1 MRGKRARNS
10 LGNQAAN
17 PADFRFHCN
26 EAPAVS
32 PFALLPPPGVRFPAP
47 FAGWPGPRAAWIKRR
62 AASLGPPTHGPGW
75 RARWPSPDVQ
85 ALSVSFEWPPLRGP
99 QLQPPVVCLGSG
111 ILQTTPTE
119 RRAAGGDRPRS
130 GGSVKLRRIARRTA
144 LPACFAPASRA
155 HCAEM
160 REWIRAWTE
169 AVETFV
175 LEVIFEQR
183 RGTWAAM
190 VRAALFA
197 FSKIFQVAVK
207 VRRFLYNRRLLRDS
221 TLGVQVIA
229 IGNLTVGGTG
239 KTPVVEKFAR
249 ELQNQGRTVAILS
262 RGYRSKPPPLT
273 RRMWN
278 KLLLRDDTTPP
289 RVVSDGKSL
298 LLDSETAGDEPYM
311 LASNLK
317 DVVVLVDKDRVK
329 SGRYAIE
336 KFGCDTLLLDDG
348 FQYWKLAGRRR
359 DIVLIDFQQPFGNEH
374 LLPRG
379 TLREP
384 PSHLSRAST
393 IFITK
398 SDGATAELRARI
410 GKYNPS
416 ASIIECV
423 HHPLYFEDVFT
434 GEQCGLDLIKGRK
447 VASLSGIAQPESFE
461 KSLVKQGAELV
472 YSKRFADHHR
482 FTQQEVLNAV
492 NRSKKRQATAIITT
506 QKDAVRFPKIDRRDL
521 PIYFMRVEIKIL
533 SGAKDF
539 NDCVRQICFR

>member
-1 MRGKRARNS
+1 MR
-10 LGNQAAN
+10 
-17 PADFRFHCN
+17 D
-26 EAPAVS
+26 
-32 PFALLPPPGVRFPAP
+32 
-47 FAGWPGPRAAWIKRR
+47 
-62 AASLGPPTHGPGW
+62 T
-75 RARWPSPDVQ
+75 
-85 ALSVSFEWPPLRGP
+85 
-99 QLQPPVVCLGSG
+99 
-111 ILQTTPTE
+111 
-119 RRAAGGDRPRS
+119 
-130 GGSVKLRRIARRTA
+130 
-144 LPACFAPASRA
+144 
-155 HCAEM
+155 
-160 REWIRAWTE
+160 IRAWTE
-169 AVETFV
+169 AIETFA

-183 RGTWAAM
+183 RDK
-190 VRAALFA
+190 RAAVVRFGLLLL
-197 FSKIFQVAVK
+197 SRIFVVAVK
-207 VRRFLYNRRLLRDS
+207 LRRFLYEVRLFRDS

-249 ELQNQGRTVAILS
+249 ELQNEGRTVAILS
-262 RGYRSKPPPLT
+262 RGYRSKPPPLSK
-273 RRMWN
+273 R
-278 KLLLRDDTTPP
+278 LLDRLLFRSDTTPP

-329 SGRYAIE
+329 AGRYAIE

-359 DIVLIDFQQPFGNEH
+359 DIVLIDRQAPFGNEY

-384 PSHLSRAST
+384 PSHVARAST

-398 SDGATAELRARI
+398 SDGDTARLRARI
-410 GKYNPS
+410 AKHNPN
-416 ASIIECV
+416 AGIIECI
-423 HHPLYFEDVFT
+423 HHPLYLEDVFT
-434 GEQCGLDLIKGRK
+434 GERRELNFLKGHK
-447 VASLSGIAQPESFE
+447 VAAFSGIAQPESFE
-461 KSLVKQGAELV
+461 NSLIKLGAELV

-492 NRSKKRQATAIITT
+492 NRSKKRLAAAIITT

-539 NDCVRQICFR
+539 HDCVRQICFR

>member
-1 MRGKRARNS
+1 MRER
-10 LGNQAAN
+10 
-17 PADFRFHCN
+17 FR
-26 EAPAVS
+26 
-32 PFALLPPPGVRFPAP
+32 
-47 FAGWPGPRAAWIKRR
+47 AWIE
-62 AASLGPPTHGPGW
+62 AA
-75 RARWPSPDVQ
+75 
-85 ALSVSFEWPPLRGP
+85 
-99 QLQPPVVCLGSG
+99 
-111 ILQTTPTE
+111 
-119 RRAAGGDRPRS
+119 
-130 GGSVKLRRIARRTA
+130 
-144 LPACFAPASRA
+144 
-155 HCAEM
+155 
-160 REWIRAWTE
+160 
-169 AVETFV
+169 ETFV

-183 RGTWAAM
+183 RDK
-190 VRAALFA
+190 RAAIMRAVLFA
-197 FSKIFQVAVK
+197 LSKIFQVAVK
-207 VRRFLYNRRLLRDS
+207 TRRFLYNVRILRDT

-239 KTPVVEKFAR
+239 KTPIVEKFAR
-249 ELQNQGRTVAILS
+249 ELSDQGRTVAILS

-273 RRMWN
+273 KRLMD
-278 KLLLRDDTTPP
+278 KLLFRHDRTPP

-311 LASNLK
+311 LATNLK

-348 FQYWKLAGRRR
+348 FQYWKLRGRRM
-359 DIVLIDFQQPFGNEH
+359 DVVLVDYQQPFGNEF

-384 PSHLSRAST
+384 PSHLARAST

-398 SDGATAELRARI
+398 SDGNTAALRQRI
-410 GKYNPS
+410 TQHNSNAG
-416 ASIIECV
+416 IIECV

-434 GEQCGLDLIKGRK
+434 GERYDLGLLKEKKI
-447 VASLSGIAQPESFE
+447 ASLSGIAQPESFE
-461 KSLVKQGAELV
+461 RSLVSLGGDLV

-482 FTQQEVLNAV
+482 FSQQEVLIV
-492 NRSKKRQATAIITT
+492 INRGKKRQAQAIITT

-539 NDCVRQICFR
+539 HDCVQKICFR

>member
-1 MRGKRARNS
+1 
-10 LGNQAAN
+10 
-17 PADFRFHCN
+17 
-26 EAPAVS
+26 
-32 PFALLPPPGVRFPAP
+32 
-47 FAGWPGPRAAWIKRR
+47 
-62 AASLGPPTHGPGW
+62 
-75 RARWPSPDVQ
+75 
-85 ALSVSFEWPPLRGP
+85 
-99 QLQPPVVCLGSG
+99 
-111 ILQTTPTE
+111 
-119 RRAAGGDRPRS
+119 
-130 GGSVKLRRIARRTA
+130 
-144 LPACFAPASRA
+144 
-155 HCAEM
+155 M
-160 REWIRAWTE
+160 RERIRIWTE
-169 AVETFV
+169 NVETFV
-175 LEVIFEQR
+175 LEVITEQR
-183 RGTWAAM
+183 RDRKAAV
-190 VRAALFA
+190 VRFWLFVLSKVFAL
-197 FSKIFQVAVK
+197 AVK
-207 VRRFLYNRRLLRDS
+207 VRRFLYNVRILRDS

-229 IGNLTVGGTG
+229 VGNLTVGGTG

-249 ELQNQGRTVAILS
+249 ELQDQGRTVAILS

-273 RRMWN
+273 KRLIN
-278 KLLLRDDTTPP
+278 KLLFRDDTTPP

-317 DVVVLVDKDRVK
+317 DVIVLVDKDRVK

-359 DIVLIDFQQPFGNEH
+359 DIVLVDCQQPFGNEQ

-384 PSHLSRAST
+384 PSHLARAST

-398 SDGATAELRARI
+398 SDGDTARLRERI
-410 GKYNPS
+410 SRHNPT
-416 ASIIECV
+416 AGIIECV

-434 GEQCGLDLIKGRK
+434 GERRDFDLVKGRRI
-447 VASLSGIAQPESFE
+447 ASLSGIAQPESFE
-461 KSLVKQGAELV
+461 RSLVQLGAELV

-492 NRSKKRQATAIITT
+492 NRGKKRQAVAIITT

-533 SGAKDF
+533 KGAKDF
-539 NDCVRQICFR
+539 QDCVRQICFR